1 MTSMREALIETF
13 LETAGWADA
22 GRTSVAGDASN
33 RRYLRLERDNAG
45 QSAILMDSPLE
56 RGEDV
61 RPFIKVDEYLFERG
75 FSAPEIIS
83 RNVEHGLLL
92 LEDLGDD
99 LFARVI
105 ERNGVPEE
113 LLYTEA
119 TDLLVRLHDLEPP
132 DLPPYDAVA
141 ATDLA
146 MLAYDWYLPV
156 GTGSDEGESG
166 EFFGETMR
174 RALSRHAPECDVT
187 ILRDYHAENLIWL
200 KEREGIARVGL
211 LDFQDANLGHRS
223 YDLVSLLQDARRDV
237 PEEIEDLM
245 MARYIRA
252 TGQDREDF
260 YAAYNCI
267 GAQRNLRIVGIFTRL
282 CARDGKSHY
291 IDLIPRVWDYLQRN
305 LSHPAVKEIRD
316 VVMSSLPEPTP
327 EILNRIKGKC
337 ATYPAQ

>member
-13 LETAGWADA
+13 LEATGWADSR
-22 GRTSVAGDASN
+22 RTPVAGDASN

-45 QSAILMDSPLE
+45 QSAILMDAPLE
-56 RGEDV
+56 RGEKV

-75 FSAPEIIS
+75 LSAPEIIS
-83 RNVEHGLLL
+83 RDVDHGLLL

-105 ERNGVPEE
+105 EKNSVPEK
-113 LLYTEA
+113 LLYNEA
-119 TDLLVRLHDLEPP
+119 TDLLIRLHSHEPP
-132 DLPPYDAVA
+132 DLPAYDAVA
-141 ATDLA
+141 ATNLA

-156 GTGSDEGESG
+156 STGSYERESG
-166 EFFGETMR
+166 ELFRETMR
-174 RALSRHAPECDVT
+174 RSLSHHAPECDVI

-200 KEREGIARVGL
+200 KEREGTARVGL
-211 LDFQDANLGHRS
+211 LDFQDASLGHRS

-237 PEEIEDLM
+237 PAEIESLM
-245 MARYIRA
+245 MTRYIKA
-252 TGQDREDF
+252 TGQNHEDF
-260 YAAYNCI
+260 HAAYNCI

-305 LSHPAVKEIRD
+305 LSHPAVKEVRD
-316 VVMSSLPEPTP
+316 AVMNSLPEPTP
-327 EILNRIKGKC
+327 EVLNRIKGKC